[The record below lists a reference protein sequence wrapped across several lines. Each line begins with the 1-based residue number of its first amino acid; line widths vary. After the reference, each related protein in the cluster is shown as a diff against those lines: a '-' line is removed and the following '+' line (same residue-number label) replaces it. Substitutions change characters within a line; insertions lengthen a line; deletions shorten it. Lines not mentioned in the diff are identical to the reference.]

1 MKSIF
6 LSASIP
12 VAGKGRGDFYKS
24 ADIYLIKQ
32 AVREFLIV
40 CLGRRHIVW
49 GGHPAITPIFWAV
62 CQDLGV
68 NYSHA
73 VTLYQTK
80 FFEDVFPEEN
90 RHFSNVVFTKI
101 VNGDRQG
108 SLSLMRHAMLSR
120 DDLYAAVFIGGM
132 QGINDEY
139 SLFKHYHPRAT
150 ILPIATP
157 GGAAKDLAVKINVDN
172 DILNEFNYFRLYHS
186 KLNIDVNEKR
196 ILGTK

>member
-12 VAGKGRGDFYKS
+12 VAGRGDFYKT

-73 VTLYQTK
+73 VTLYQSK
-80 FFEDVFPEEN
+80 FFEEIFPEEN
-90 RHFSNVVFTKI
+90 RHFANVVFTDT
-101 VNGDRQG
+101 VNNNKQD
-108 SLSLMRHAMLSR
+108 SLDLMRHQMLSR
-120 DDLYAAVFIGGM
+120 NDLYAAVFIGGM
-132 QGINDEY
+132 EGIYDEY
-139 SLFKHYHPRAT
+139 HHFKNYHPTAT
-150 ILPIATP
+150 LLPISTP
-157 GGAAKDLAVKINVDN
+157 GGAAQNLAASMSVNN
-172 DILNEFNYFRLYHS
+172 DILNGFNYFRLYHS
-186 KLNIDVNEKR
+186 NLNIDLNEER
-196 ILGTK
+196 ILG